1 MSMSRKL
8 KKKLAAAALALSVM
22 SAGTAYAEEGMPQ
35 GGSVVTA
42 TAPTG
47 FNANPANGAAMTAT
61 ANTLINWDS
70 FNLGSGKS
78 LTLDPNGFVFMHQV
92 TGATQSEI
100 MGLLN
105 GGTSGHLIIANSN
118 GIFVNGA
125 TINASHLTL
134 TTMQNLDAT
143 GFGKLTSG
151 GWGPEVDTNGA
162 GVGIVNS
169 TITVNHYLG
178 VLAGNI
184 LIDDH
189 VTVNTQNST
198 IDLTAV
204 KNGQYS
210 LLMGRDAFYSNGV
223 QYTTTSNGVKIGS
236 NTVVLNANGNSYNQ
250 IHVLGGQVAIGD
262 YAQLN
267 TGSDPDRSNVL
278 VEAVATKNDSESDPD
293 KVYTAS
299 EDNVIN
305 MGLVSFSN
313 GSFALKGGKLTGETE
328 SVKDN
333 FTQIGGATPPTPPTP
348 PEPGDI
354 TDLQK
359 AQAHE
364 DVNNL
369 LDSAMNNDAVKAF
382 QDALSGGSQKG
393 SETGDHVVVQ
403 TGAEQN
409 DIPNI
414 TKGLEG
420 LTVKEAAARS
430 RNLAKQYVKALQDGD
445 KARADELKQQLKD
458 ANNTVKVLKEQ
469 EKLTKEEAEKT
480 KEVTSTSQKPT
491 TIEDYEK
498 RFPGISELLNRPDWP
513 QQQSEQ
519 PQQQNGEAVVTGGSQ
534 ESDALKRLNDII
546 GEKLLTQEA
555 DARARLRKAQTSE
568 ERQQIMKELDEIH
581 RQETEKVKEAEQ
593 QQGVLLNRSRY
604 AVPAYDTVDDTV
616 ESSSPEQYGHYQY
629 KVEYKLGDNQDDGSY
644 RVNVP
649 QDQMQQE
656 KYEAILRGLG
666 NGDAQTGASQQG
678 EQQSQIQQD
687 EEKPSAPPLSELI
700 QQFGTEQQKQAL
712 QQQQQKQ
719 QQQGG
724 GIVITTAGEQKDS
737 GSKINDL
744 IGTELLEKET
754 TARNKLVK
762 AKTSEEKAE
771 AMKELDEVH
780 KEETEKV
787 NKLLK
792 EQEEKQRIETMQQ
805 QLETQRKYEDQLK
818 VVGGKEGGEALTRG
832 AKRAGDAVQRTK
844 DLEKHIDDLKKEYD
858 ETDKAARK
866 LTDQYYKAKDAGASK
881 EELEKIAKA
890 WNELDQKRS
899 ELDKQRDNALVDHMN
914 ASDEA
919 AKEAAEYSR
928 LQGIAKEAQQELD
941 KLGLDKAKDDLA
953 AKQAEY
959 DRVSGRDIENGRDSA
974 AEAAMKAVDD
984 KYAAELRSLHQQYDE
999 AINNGTS
1006 EDIERASSLLENK
1019 NMEVGLEKSE
1029 AANKAEEEYMT
1040 AERKELLQKL
1050 QSDKEAITQAEK
1062 NLNEAQQKVSNLE
1075 KVESAI
1081 REKAQDMLTAP
1092 DRINDAES
1100 AQIKAGVDAQV
1111 AALQHKSTERE
1122 YGFSSMQAGVTRSI
1136 LNTSKDKYE
1145 AATANVNDLREKAN
1159 YQPGQSANVFSA
1171 TRQQTEAALKAG
1183 TGK

>member
-8 KKKLAAAALALSVM
+8 KKKLIAAATALTVIG
-22 SAGTAYAEEGMPQ
+22 AGAANVYA
-35 GGSVVTA
+35 
-42 TAPTG
+42 APTDPNNLPTG
-47 FNANPANGAAMTAT
+47 GAVTFGGVTIGGNTYASTMPTITNGMTIIANQ
-61 ANTLINWDS
+61 NTLINWATFSVQGGQALYFNTNGNVLVNQVPAGPMS
-70 FNLGSGKS
+70 F
-78 LTLDPNGFVFMHQV
+78 LTGTMGNQ
-92 TGATQSEI
+92 TGAAGTLYVI
-100 MGLLN
+100 NPAGVY
-105 GGTSGHLIIANSN
+105 TSGGN
-118 GIFVNGA
+118 IFSVDT
-125 TINASHLTL
+125 TINTL
-134 TTMQNLDAT
+134 ITTQAQLDALAGGGVTPTPTPEEQAAAALRAAQESGRVVDALNMLDAT
-143 GFGKLTSG
+143 RG
-151 GWGPEVDTNGA
+151 
-162 GVGIVNS
+162 
-169 TITVNHYLG
+169 
-178 VLAGNI
+178 
-184 LIDDH
+184 
-189 VTVNTQNST
+189 
-198 IDLTAV
+198 
-204 KNGQYS
+204 
-210 LLMGRDAFYSNGV
+210 
-223 QYTTTSNGVKIGS
+223 
-236 NTVVLNANGNSYNQ
+236 
-250 IHVLGGQVAIGD
+250 
-262 YAQLN
+262 
-267 TGSDPDRSNVL
+267 
-278 VEAVATKNDSESDPD
+278 NDS
-293 KVYTAS
+293 
-299 EDNVIN
+299 
-305 MGLVSFSN
+305 
-313 GSFALKGGKLTGETE
+313 
-328 SVKDN
+328 
-333 FTQIGGATPPTPPTP
+333 
-348 PEPGDI
+348 
-354 TDLQK
+354 
-359 AQAHE
+359 
-364 DVNNL
+364 
-369 LDSAMNNDAVKAF
+369 AVKAA
-382 QDALSGGSQKG
+382 QEALMNAQGDKEKQPTVNDSSL
-393 SETGDHVVVQ
+393 TGVQDHVYVVQ

-409 DIPNI
+409 NIPNI

-420 LTVKEAAARS
+420 LTVQEASARVRSIAKDYMKALNAGNKAEADRLKEA
-430 RNLAKQYVKALQDGD
+430 
-445 KARADELKQQLKD
+445 LKE
-458 ANNTVKVLKEQ
+458 ANNNVKILKEN
-469 EKLTKEEAEKT
+469 EKKTKEEAEKAT
-480 KEVTSTSQKPT
+480 QRENAANAAQEALRNAQAEKEAQREEAAKNAQ
-491 TIEDYEK
+491 EA
-498 RFPGISELLNRPDWP
+498 LLNAQREKEQQEELKELAARAAQESLLNAQAEKE
-513 QQQSEQ
+513 QQQSQ
-519 PQQQNGEAVVTGGSQ
+519 IQQ
-534 ESDALKRLNDII
+534 
-546 GEKLLTQEA
+546 
-555 DARARLRKAQTSE
+555 
-568 ERQQIMKELDEIH
+568 DE
-581 RQETEKVKEAEQ
+581 
-593 QQGVLLNRSRY
+593 
-604 AVPAYDTVDDTV
+604 P
-616 ESSSPEQYGHYQY
+616 YGHYQY

-649 QDQMQQE
+649 QDQMQREQ
-656 KYEAILRGLG
+656 YEAILRGEG
-666 NGDAQTGASQQG
+666 NGEAQTGTSQQT

-687 EEKPSAPPLSELI
+687 EEKPGFPPLSELI
-700 QQFGTEQQKQAL
+700 QQYGTEEQKQAL

-724 GIVITTAGEQKDS
+724 GTVITTAGEQKDA

-744 IGTELLEKET
+744 IGTELLERET
-754 TARNKLVK
+754 NARNKLVK

-780 KEETEKV
+780 KEETKKV

-792 EQEEKQRIETMQQ
+792 EQEEKQKIEVMEQ
-805 QLETQRKYEDQLK
+805 QLEAQRRQEEQLK
-818 VVGGKEGGEALTRG
+818 VVGGPEGGEALTRG
-832 AKRAGDAVQRTK
+832 AKRANDALKKTK
-844 DLEKHIDDLKKEYD
+844 DLEKRIDELKKQYD

-866 LTDQYYKAKDAGASK
+866 LTDQYYKAKEAGASK
-881 EELEKIAKA
+881 EELEKIAKE

-959 DRVSGRDIENGRDSA
+959 DRLSGRDIENGRDSA

-984 KYAAELRSLHQQYDE
+984 KYAAELQSLHKQYDE

-1019 NMEVGLEKSE
+1019 NMEVGMEKSE

-1092 DRINDAES
+1092 DRIGEAES

-1122 YGFSSMQAGVTRSI
+1122 YGFSSMEAGVTRSI